1 MANRKPAYTN
11 KVNRGMRKVV
21 AVRDAIYKTVLDQS
35 GDLSAKD
42 RDDIRTAIRW
52 MDSQNTWYNNKG

>member
-1 MANRKPAYTN
+1 
-11 KVNRGMRKVV
+11 MRKVV